1 MSSGFVRCY
10 DMFMDINN
18 DLIDL
23 KEKHKFVELSK
34 LPTIIEITMIFSGDD
49 LSLED
54 SFSLGI

>member
-1 MSSGFVRCY
+1 
-10 DMFMDINN
+10 MFMDINN